1 MNTRIIRNRLVS
13 TSLTLVAVI
22 GLMLAGSSTA
32 SAQSRNPQYRGNDNY
47 WRGPVRRNEIVR
59 IAQQNGYRDGFNH
72 GRIDRS
78 RRQGYHFADSIQYRS
93 ALSGY
98 RWSFGDRDFYRQ
110 VYRDAYRRGYQ
121 EAFRRGGFGGR
132 WRF

>member
-1 MNTRIIRNRLVS
+1 VI
-13 TSLTLVAVI
+13 AAI

-32 SAQSRNPQYRGNDNY
+32 SAQFRNPQYRSPQHRSDDY
-47 WRGPVRRNEIVR
+47 WHGPVRRNEIVR
-59 IAQQNGYRDGFNH
+59 IAQQNGYRAGFNH
-72 GRIDRS
+72 GRADRARHRS
-78 RRQGYHFADSIQYRS
+78 FNFADSIEYRT

-110 VYRDAYRRGYQ
+110 AYREAYRRGYQ

-132 WRF
+132 WPFQN